1 MLKVRLKGEKDGED
15 KMLVVVG
22 KAGGGG
28 GRGGEN
34 LDREER
40 QL

>member
-1 MLKVRLKGEKDGED
+1 MRLKGEDGED